1 MKCHMK
7 IVKHQ
12 LEAKKYTITEE
23 TMTNSEVQV
32 ILIDN
37 EADLLK
43 AQTDQTGLLIQNIN
57 IPQISLIEAFNVQN
71 NKLIPSSTDVPCN
84 VQNSKVDGVNLTNS
98 EAEKTSTTNESCTD
112 DQDEQVS
119 KENSD
124 SDQQDNAKKEAEIE
138 TVVESLLE
146 ALKEDKSPNTEQD
159 KKKIITQ
166 FHHDD
171 DIVDLEINKWLTV
184 DSWGNTPAI
193 KEMIPVNF
201 EDLWTMNI
209 YFQQKSANIYKKED
223 CNHEFWE
230 DCTNNYLP

>member
-7 IVKHQ
+7 TVKHQ

-43 AQTDQTGLLIQNIN
+43 VQTDQTGLLIQNIN
-57 IPQISLIEAFNVQN
+57 IPQISLIKAFNVQN

-98 EAEKTSTTNESCTD
+98 EAKKTSTTNESCTD

-119 KENSD
+119 KENPD
-124 SDQQDNAKKEAEIE
+124 LDQQDNAKKEAEIE

-201 EDLWTMNI
+201 EDL
-209 YFQQKSANIYKKED
+209 
-223 CNHEFWE
+223 
-230 DCTNNYLP
+230 